1 MSGSWSAGSATDFT
15 HDPLCRNRYQRLTNP
30 LHCTD
35 CDLIA
40 RVRAEY
46 ETPHGSTLWHLGYQ
60 QARRE
65 CGCG

>member
-1 MSGSWSAGSATDFT
+1 MSGSWSAGSATDYT
-15 HDPLCRNRYQRLTNP
+15 HDPLRRNRYQRLTNP

-46 ETPHGSTLWHLGYQ
+46 E
-60 QARRE
+60 
-65 CGCG
+65 